1 MNALL
6 QNYRAKQAMNRV
18 FILLIILNIGV
29 SIVSNAQALRLISRK
44 SITLNRKINL
54 DSNSLVKDSTG
65 RVIPYREWSPIVASR
80 EYLMKYRMLGDSNH
94 VEYTLY
100 PFTEKQKELRYS
112 QMPKP
117 AESTF
122 FKNGEDIS
130 SFSADDIN
138 GNGFKLKKLHGKI
151 VVLNFWF
158 IGCPPC
164 RLEIPELNKLALSYA
179 DDPDVVFIAFGLD
192 DSYDI
197 KKFIRYS
204 PFNYHIVDNSKPYV
218 DLYRIDLF
226 PTNVVLDKNGKVRF
240 HSTGYADNLAYW
252 IKKTINESK

>member
-1 MNALL
+1 M
-6 QNYRAKQAMNRV
+6 KIIV
-18 FILLIILNIGV
+18 FIILVIGTNIANDA
-29 SIVSNAQALRLISRK
+29 IAQTLRLISRK
-44 SITLNRKINL
+44 SVTLNRKINL

-65 RVIPYREWSPIVASR
+65 RVIPYQEWSPIVASH
-80 EYLMKYRMLGDSNH
+80 EYSMKYRMLGDSNH

-138 GNGFKLKKLHGKI
+138 GKGFKLKKLHGKI

-164 RLEIPELNKLALSYA
+164 RLEIPELNKLALSYTN
-179 DDPDVVFIAFGLD
+179 DPDVVFIAFGLD

-197 KKFIRYS
+197 NQFISYS
-204 PFNYHIVDNSKPYV
+204 PFNYHIVDNSKPYA

-226 PTNVVLDKNGKVRF
+226 PTNVVLDREGKVRF